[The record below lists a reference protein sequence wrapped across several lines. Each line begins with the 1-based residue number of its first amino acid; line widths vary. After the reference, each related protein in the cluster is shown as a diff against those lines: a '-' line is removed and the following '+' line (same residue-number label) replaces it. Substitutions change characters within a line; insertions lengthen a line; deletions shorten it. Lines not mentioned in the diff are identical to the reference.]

1 MSPAGASHAGP
12 RAGLISLAVASGK
25 GGVGKTNVVINLAV
39 TLARHRFRV
48 AVLDADFGLGNVDV
62 LLGLAPDL
70 HLGHVLSGEREL
82 EDIIVD
88 GPEGIRII
96 PASSGLRELTALTP
110 RQWSRLNAGIQRLAG
125 SLDFLLVDTAA
136 GIANNV
142 MAMLTATDRV
152 LVVTSPEPTAVVDA
166 YALIKV
172 LSSSDPTKDVG
183 LLVNG
188 ARDAREASVVFR
200 QLDVAVTRFLNRR
213 VRSYGFIAQ
222 DPAVREAVCLQ
233 QPVVC
238 EHPRSPASLCF
249 RVLASQ
255 VAGLK
260 PLGGSGLRPP
270 MSAPL
275 AGDSVDLEAPQC
287 A

>member
-1 MSPAGASHAGP
+1 MNGHSSSPGS
-12 RAGLISLAVASGK
+12 LMSLAVASGK

-39 TLARHRFRV
+39 TLARQRHQV

-62 LLGLAPDL
+62 LLGLAPEL
-70 HLGHVLSGEREL
+70 HLGHLLSGEREL
-82 EDIIVD
+82 DEIIVA

-110 RQWSRLNAGIQRLAG
+110 RHWARLHEGIQGLAG
-125 SLDFLLVDTAA
+125 SVDFLLIDTAA
-136 GIANNV
+136 GIADNV
-142 MAMLTATDRV
+142 IAMLTAADRV

-172 LSSSDPTKDVG
+172 LTASEPTKDVG
-183 LLVNG
+183 ILVNG
-188 ARDAREASVVFR
+188 ARDAHEASVVFR
-200 QLDVAVTRFLNRR
+200 QLEVAVTRFLGRE
-213 VRSYGFIAQ
+213 VRSYGFIVQ
-222 DPAVREAVCLQ
+222 DPLVREAVCLQ

-270 MSAPL
+270 L
-275 AGDSVDLEAPQC
+275 ASRAGESVDLETPQC

>member
-1 MSPAGASHAGP
+1 MSAAGRSSNG
-12 RAGLISLAVASGK
+12 GLVSFAVASGK

-39 TLARHRFRV
+39 TLARQRHRV

-82 EDIIVD
+82 EEIIVT
-88 GPEGIRII
+88 GPEGVRII

-110 RQWSRLNAGIQRLAG
+110 RHWARLHAGIERLAG
-125 SLDFLLVDTAA
+125 SLDFLLIDTAA
-136 GIANNV
+136 GIADNV
-142 MAMLTATDRV
+142 IAMLTASDRV

-172 LSSSDPTKDVG
+172 LSASDPTKDVG

-188 ARDAREASVVFR
+188 ARDAHEAAVVFR
-200 QLDVAVTRFLNRR
+200 QLEVAVTRFLKRR

-222 DPAVREAVCLQ
+222 DAAVGDAVCHQ
-233 QPVVC
+233 HPVVC

-255 VAGLK
+255 VVGLK
-260 PLGGSGLRPP
+260 PLGGSGLNPP
-270 MSAPL
+270 LAGSL

>member
-1 MSPAGASHAGP
+1 MTGETATGP
-12 RAGLISLAVASGK
+12 GPVSLAVASGK

-39 TLARHRFRV
+39 MLARQRHRV

-70 HLGHVLSGEREL
+70 HLGHVLSGERDLDE
-82 EDIIVD
+82 IIVE
-88 GPEGIRII
+88 GPEGVRII
-96 PASSGLRELTALTP
+96 PASSGLRELTALSP
-110 RQWSRLNAGIQRLAG
+110 RHWERLTAGLYRLAG
-125 SLDFLLVDTAA
+125 SIDFLIIDTAA
-136 GIANNV
+136 GIADNV
-142 MAMLTATDRV
+142 IAMLQASDRV

-172 LSSSDPTKDVG
+172 LSAAEPTKDVG

-188 ARDAREASVVFR
+188 ARDAREAGVVFR
-200 QLDVAVTRFLNRR
+200 QVEVAVTRFLSRR
-213 VRSYGFIAQ
+213 VRSYGFIPQ
-222 DPAVREAVCLQ
+222 DAAVREAVCLQ

-255 VAGLK
+255 IAGLK
-260 PLGGSGLRPP
+260 PLGGSGLR
-270 MSAPL
+270 APLAATL